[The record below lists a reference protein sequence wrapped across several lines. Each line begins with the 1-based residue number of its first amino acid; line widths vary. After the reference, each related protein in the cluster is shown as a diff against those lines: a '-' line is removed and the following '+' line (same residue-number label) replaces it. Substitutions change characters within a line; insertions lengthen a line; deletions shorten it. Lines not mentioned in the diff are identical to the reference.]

1 VSSADPQDRA
11 VPGSTAALPDPAR
24 GADGAPAVVVR
35 GTATPEELAALVTVL
50 VAAAGG
56 GEAPASDGTAST
68 WAAHRGALRRP
79 VGRGPVAWRTALRE

>member
-1 VSSADPQDRA
+1 MSSADRDDPTA
-11 VPGSTAALPDPAR
+11 PGSTAAVPGTEPD
-24 GADGAPAVVVR
+24 ADGAPAVVVR

-50 VAAAGG
+50 AAAAGG